1 MYWAKIVIFYLDLL
15 DEDDESEES
24 EDSDLSQLCQREG
37 RNHVAGVFAT
47 QLHKKDP
54 SLGEYKHNLTIND
67 GFVKSAWLEK
77 MDGGGR
83 KYAKETLVK
92 DFDIW
97 ESEFE
102 KFHESSEDGLQRFEG
117 VTKKL
122 IEKLSNM
129 FPNYPL
135 QMFKKF
141 VMCKTIH
148 RMTWIQQET
157 KKKNQKTRESL
168 RSKTRRLAYQ
178 Y

>member
-1 MYWAKIVIFYLDLL
+1 M
-15 DEDDESEES
+15 
-24 EDSDLSQLCQREG
+24 SQLCQREG

-77 MDGGGR
+77 MNGGGR

-122 IEKLSNM
+122 IDKLSNM
-129 FPNYPL
+129 FPHYPL

-141 VMCKTIH
+141 VMCKTMH
-148 RMTWIQQET
+148 RMEWVKQED
-157 KKKNQKTRESL
+157 KKKRPKTRESL
-168 RSKTRRLAYQ
+168 RSKEKRIAYQ